1 MLWALAVL
9 FFQTPAVPQ
18 TRTVQAR
25 GPESTPAQAELV
37 AAPESKPIEPSTAS
51 EAPSGP
57 SVQQAGSVISF
68 RTRRDLAKLFGSAEE
83 KPAQVQP
90 GRVESPGASGTSNA
104 SGSNG
109 ASLGTASTPPLPA
122 GKALPFLAAGRA
134 RTPKL
139 WYALVAAGHGA
150 ATFDAWTTRRVIQSG
165 RGHELNPLLR
175 PFASSNALYGAM
187 QVGPGMLD
195 FLARRMMHSPR
206 RWVRRLWWLPQVAG
220 TAGSAWSGAHNL
232 RVANR

>member
-25 GPESTPAQAELV
+25 DAAGPTRLV
-37 AAPESKPIEPSTAS
+37 AEPESKPIEPSTVS
-51 EAPSGP
+51 EAPAGP
-57 SVQQAGSVISF
+57 SLQQAGSVISF
-68 RTRRDLAKLFGSAEE
+68 RTRRDLAMLFGSAEQ
-83 KPAQVQP
+83 KPVEVQP
-90 GRVESPGASGTSNA
+90 GRVASAGESGAATDA
-104 SGSNG
+104 SGSNR

-122 GKALPFLAAGRA
+122 GKGSPFLAAGRR

-165 RGHELNPLLR
+165 LGHELNPLLR
-175 PFASSNALYGAM
+175 PFANSNALYGAM
-187 QVGPGMLD
+187 QAGPGMLD

-220 TAGSAWSGAHNL
+220 TAGSFWSGAHNL